1 MRVKRLVI
9 RLSVIVLIVASGSFT
24 FWAMGTSW
32 FWGFQIAGY
41 EKQDRIN
48 APKPGVIVFTG
59 SSSIRFWRTLSDDMK
74 PLDAINRGFGGSQL
88 SQVNEY
94 AARIVLPY
102 RPKAV
107 VLYAGEN
114 DMSWPWHKS
123 ADTVLA
129 DFQQFVKIVHTAI
142 PETLI
147 YYISM
152 KPDPARWGNW
162 PTLANAN
169 RMIEAYGQTQDRV
182 KFIDVSAAMLDAQGK
197 PRRELFRWDGLHMNG
212 QGYALWTFIIKPVL
226 LTESKPHTPET
237 ATADSK

>member
-1 MRVKRLVI
+1 MRVKRLAV
-9 RLSVIVLIVASGSFT
+9 RLSVIALIVASGSFT
-24 FWAMGTSW
+24 LWAMGTSW

-41 EKQDRIN
+41 EKHDRIK

-114 DMSWPWHKS
+114 DLSWPWHKS

-169 RMIEAYGQTQDRV
+169 RMIEAYCHTQDRV

-212 QGYALWTFIIKPVL
+212 QGYALWTSIIKPVL
-226 LTESKPHTPET
+226 LAESKPHIPET
-237 ATADSK
+237 AKADSK

>member
-1 MRVKRLVI
+1 MRVKRLLVL
-9 RLSVIVLIVASGSFT
+9 LSVIVLIIASTFFA

-32 FWGFQIAGY
+32 FWGFQISGY

-48 APKPGVIVFTG
+48 PPKPDVIVFTG
-59 SSSIRFWRTLSDDMK
+59 SSSIRFWHTLSGDMK
-74 PLDAINRGFGGSQL
+74 PLNVINRGFGGSQL

-94 AARIVLPY
+94 ATRIVLPY

-142 PETLI
+142 PEAPI
-147 YYISM
+147 YYVSM

-162 PTLANAN
+162 PALANAN
-169 RMIEAYGQTQDRV
+169 RMIEAYCRSEVRV
-182 KFIDVSAAMLDAQGK
+182 KFIDVSAAMLDGQGK

-212 QGYALWTFIIKPVL
+212 QGYALWTSIIRPVL
-226 LTESKPHTPET
+226 LDEFKDTPLKT
-237 ATADSK
+237 VAAD